1 MWILEITIRELVE
14 NNLQMFYKLDLSGVK
29 SINTAID
36 YLSICEEYEKYNWIK
51 SEVEKK
57 EVVASKFKVT
67 VRTVNIALSIMR
79 KKIELKTIN

>member
-1 MWILEITIRELVE
+1 
-14 NNLQMFYKLDLSGVK
+14 MFYKLDLSGVK

-67 VRTVNIALSIMR
+67 VRTVNIALSLMR
-79 KKIELKTIN
+79 KKIELKTI

>member
-1 MWILEITIRELVE
+1 MEITIRELVE

-67 VRTVNIALSIMR
+67 VRTVNIALSLMK
-79 KKIELKTIN
+79 KKIELKTI

>member
-67 VRTVNIALSIMR
+67 VRTVNIALSLMR
-79 KKIELKTIN
+79 KKIELKTI

>member
-1 MWILEITIRELVE
+1 MEITIRELVE
-14 NNLQMFYKLDLSGVK
+14 NNLQMFSKLDLSGVK

-67 VRTVNIALSIMR
+67 VRTVNIALSLMR
-79 KKIELKTIN
+79 KKIELKTI

>member
-1 MWILEITIRELVE
+1 LEITIRELVE

-67 VRTVNIALSIMR
+67 VRTVNIALSLMR
-79 KKIELKTIN
+79 KKIELKTI

>member
-1 MWILEITIRELVE
+1 
-14 NNLQMFYKLDLSGVK
+14 MFYKLDLTGVK

-67 VRTVNIALSIMR
+67 VRTVNIALSLMR
-79 KKIELKTIN
+79 KKIELKTI

>member
-1 MWILEITIRELVE
+1 MEITIRELVE

-67 VRTVNIALSIMR
+67 VRTVNIALSLMR
-79 KKIELKTIN
+79 KKIELKTTN

>member
-1 MWILEITIRELVE
+1 MEITIRELVE

-67 VRTVNIALSIMR
+67 VRTVNIALSLMR
-79 KKIELKTIN
+79 KKIELKTI